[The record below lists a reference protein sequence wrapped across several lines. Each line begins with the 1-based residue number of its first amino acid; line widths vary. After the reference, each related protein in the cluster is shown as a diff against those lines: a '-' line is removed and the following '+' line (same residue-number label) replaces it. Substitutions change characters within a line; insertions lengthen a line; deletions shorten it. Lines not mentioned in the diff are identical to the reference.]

1 MLNYI
6 LRRLFVAVFLLLGV
20 AIVSWVVIQLPPG
33 DFATTYET
41 FLMNQGGITQEEAR
55 ERSDKLREQLGLDQ
69 PQWKQFY
76 LWIKGIVTEGK
87 FGYSFAYR
95 RDVGELVAERLG
107 YTIILALSAH
117 FISTV
122 VGVLVGI
129 YVAQRKYSLSD
140 NVASV
145 IAFVLAS
152 VPRFWIALVIIYMLV
167 FTFNQ
172 HHVTSFFS
180 PEYVLEPW
188 SWAKVWD
195 FIKHTWPIVFIAGLG
210 GVARNMRVMRGNLLD
225 ELQKQY
231 VITARAKGLP
241 EREML
246 FRYPVRIAVNPIIS
260 TIGWVLPSIV
270 GGEVLVS
277 IVLNLQTT
285 GPVLLQAVRFQD
297 MYLAGSITLI
307 LSILTVIGTLIGD
320 ILLVWLDPRIRF
332 GKVGE

>member
-1 MLNYI
+1 MLAYI
-6 LRRLFVAVFLLLGV
+6 VRRLLLLIP
-20 AIVSWVVIQLPPG
+20 IVFVISIVTFVIIQLPPG
-33 DFATTYET
+33 DYLTTYINNLKT
-41 FLMNQGGITQEEAR
+41 SGIEVSESQAEALKR
-55 ERSDKLREQLGLDQ
+55 QYGLDQ
-69 PQWKQFY
+69 PASAQY
-76 LWIKGIVTEGK
+76 VMWIKNIVLRGD
-87 FGYSFAYR
+87 FGRSFQWNKP
-95 RDVGELVAERLG
+95 VKEILIERVPL
-107 YTIILALSAH
+107 T
-117 FISTV
+117 
-122 VGVLVGI
+122 VGVSLATTLFVFLVSIPVGI
-129 YVAQRKYSLSD
+129 YSATHKYSPFDYFFTFLGF
-140 NVASV
+140 
-145 IAFVLAS
+145 IGLS
-152 VPRFWIALVIIYMLV
+152 VPGFLLALVLMWGIYNLTGATV
-167 FTFNQ
+167 
-172 HHVTSFFS
+172 SGLFS
-180 PEYVLEPW
+180 PAYADAPW
-188 SWAKVWD
+188 SLGKLFDLMKRIW
-195 FIKHTWPIVFIAGLG
+195 FPMIIIGMSGTAGLI
-210 GVARNMRVMRGNLLD
+210 RVMRGNLLD

-241 EREML
+241 EREVL